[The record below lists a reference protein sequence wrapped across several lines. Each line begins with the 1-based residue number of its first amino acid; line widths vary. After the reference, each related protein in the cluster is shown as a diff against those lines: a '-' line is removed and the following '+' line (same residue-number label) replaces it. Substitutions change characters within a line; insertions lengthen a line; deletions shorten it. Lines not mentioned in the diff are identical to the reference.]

1 MKVTTMLVHK
11 GLKSCSLIPAAQ
23 FELKPILLVLSVS
36 DRSLKKRIFGGFLLH
51 INAVVRKN

>member
-11 GLKSCSLIPAAQ
+11 GLKTCSLIPASQ

-36 DRSLKKRIFGGFLLH
+36 DRSLKKRILGGLF
-51 INAVVRKN
+51 ITYQCCS